1 MADIDGTANGETLT
15 GTADADLINALAGE
29 DEVFGLDGDDR
40 LNGDDTIN
48 GGAGTDT
55 INGGD
60 GDDRIAGEDGD
71 DDFTGGDGND
81 RFLAGAGTDV
91 IHDFRAGAGVVDQLD
106 LTPFTFTNLA
116 DIQAITTDTAG
127 GAVIQI
133 SATDTIQLVGVTE
146 ASLVEDDFIF

>member
-60 GDDRIAGEDGD
+60 GDDRLAGEDGD

-91 IHDFRAGAGVVDQLD
+91 LHDFRAGRTARLQD
-106 LTPFTFTNLA
+106 NLSA
-116 DIQAITTDTAG
+116 CTRCAT
-127 GAVIQI
+127 I
-133 SATDTIQLVGVTE
+133 SAGSACSSAKLINARSSACAMISAARSSGRSFRLLSSCST
-146 ASLVEDDFIF
+146 

>member
-48 GGAGTDT
+48 GG
-55 INGGD
+55 D
-60 GDDRIAGEDGD
+60 GDDRLAGEDGD

>member
-48 GGAGTDT
+48 GG
-55 INGGD
+55 D
-60 GDDRIAGEDGD
+60 GDDRLAGEDGD

-91 IHDFRAGAGVVDQLD
+91 IQDFRAGAGVVDQLD